1 MIFLADKRTFQSRL
15 FREIAT
21 KVDNWITLEQMKE
34 LDFFMIQ
41 HQVMIVSDLIPRN
54 SIRFR
59 NNRWSQ
65 QISNMLF
72 RHLDGF
78 LFFWIMKWWA
88 RFLNRRKIKETIPDS
103 DTCHRKTTFLNFEA
117 INSPLD
123 GSWII
128 TKKVT
133 FITSRLFCFPR
144 P

>member
-54 SIRFR
+54 SITSW
-59 NNRWSQ
+59 NQLCNQ
-65 QISNMLF
+65 NKLPF
-72 RHLDGF
+72 RHLDEF

-88 RFLNRRKIKETIPDS
+88 RFLNRRKIKETILDF

-117 INSPLD
+117 INLLLD
-123 GSWII
+123 GSWM
-128 TKKVT
+128 TMEKVT
-133 FITSRLFCFPR
+133 FITSI
-144 P
+144 